1 MGSRIKQLRKVLK
14 LTQKEFADQIGM
26 SQSSIAM
33 LEMDKRQLNAKTTR
47 LICNVY
53 SVNESWLTS
62 GHGEMF
68 CADRVENDLMN
79 IIQMLNSEMQQSLMS
94 IAKQLLFVQTNNIVE
109 AEHIDRYH
117 IYKSQEL
124 PASAARDE
132 SEALIRPAMIDTYI

>member
-1 MGSRIKQLRKVLK
+1 MGSRIKELRKILK
-14 LTQKEFADQIGM
+14 LTQKDFAEQIGM

-33 LEMDKRQLNAKTTR
+33 LEMDKRQLNSKTIR

-53 SVNESWLTS
+53 SVNESWLTE
-62 GHGEMF
+62 GRGEMF

-94 IAKQLLFVQTNNIVE
+94 IAKQLLFVQSNTVVE
-109 AEHIDRYH
+109 AEHMDRYH

-124 PASAARDE
+124 PVSAARDE
-132 SEALIRPAMIDTYI
+132 SEALIRPATIETYR